1 MPAGFKRFSLRLPC
15 GLQQKWPRIMQGHQH
30 VCYARLKPC
39 LRWRGIEAAMLESV
53 RQRKRNNNSC
63 GQQYVCDHSVHR
75 GEPPFAKSFPRAG
88 FPLELSR
95 KHRRVHLPYPLK
107 VHYVDAPF
115 RFIFQSLAIQH
126 RHSRRHCCDFN
137 RNVSRPAN
145 SIETVATAKISTV
158 APVAT
163 ITAAQAATP
172 SIVPNVLARL

>member
-15 GLQQKWPRIMQGHQH
+15 GLQQKWPRIMQGHQRVFH
-30 VCYARLKPC
+30 ARLKPC

-115 RFIFQSLAIQH
+115 RFIFQFIFDYRRLTF
-126 RHSRRHCCDFN
+126 RHFFSDN
-137 RNVSRPAN
+137 ASSAAN
-145 SIETVATAKISTV
+145 SMAIAAITNIDRY
-158 APVAT
+158 APVT
-163 ITAAQAATP
+163 MTTAAHTATP
-172 SIVPNVLARL
+172 NTAPIVLARL

>member
-15 GLQQKWPRIMQGHQH
+15 GLQQKWPRIMQGHQR

-88 FPLELSR
+88 FPLEL
-95 KHRRVHLPYPLK
+95 
-107 VHYVDAPF
+107 
-115 RFIFQSLAIQH
+115 
-126 RHSRRHCCDFN
+126 
-137 RNVSRPAN
+137 
-145 SIETVATAKISTV
+145 
-158 APVAT
+158 
-163 ITAAQAATP
+163 
-172 SIVPNVLARL
+172 

>member
-1 MPAGFKRFSLRLPC
+1 MQPFRSSWRTSFRKVLYSAG
-15 GLQQKWPRIMQGHQH
+15 
-30 VCYARLKPC
+30 
-39 LRWRGIEAAMLESV
+39 
-53 RQRKRNNNSC
+53 
-63 GQQYVCDHSVHR
+63 D
-75 GEPPFAKSFPRAG
+75 
-88 FPLELSR
+88 PLELSR
-95 KHRRVHLPYPLK
+95 KDKRVHISFLLK